1 MANPFSTWWD
11 KQNFDSINPF
21 KKPDVDNSEA
31 EAAAADA
38 AETERLQRES
48 ADAINAVFN
57 KFGQEDYDRV
67 RGARRDFE
75 KIELKDQYGDALKE
89 LEYALARGG
98 RQGSTNLKA
107 RADAAKAWKKQQIIS
122 EQRANRDVEGS
133 LQEGGYKAQ
142 IEKARQ
148 EMHDLNIANADPA
161 MLGATAA
168 RRAGLINAPATYE
181 PLIDVFASITEGL
194 ATQREIDDRRR
205 MMNTYRGYQNA

>member
-21 KKPDVDNSEA
+21 KDPDVDNSEA

-38 AETERLQRES
+38 ANTARLQKES
-48 ADAINAVFN
+48 EDAINAVFN

-75 KIELKDQYGDALKE
+75 NIELKDQYGDALKE

-98 RQGSTNLKA
+98 RKGSTNLKA
-107 RADAAKAWKKQQIIS
+107 RADATKAWKRQQILS
-122 EQRANRDVEGS
+122 GQRADKDART
-133 LQEGGYKAQ
+133 YKGD

-148 EMHDLNIANADPA
+148 DMHDLNIANADPA

-205 MMNTYRGYQNA
+205 MMNTYRGYQNV